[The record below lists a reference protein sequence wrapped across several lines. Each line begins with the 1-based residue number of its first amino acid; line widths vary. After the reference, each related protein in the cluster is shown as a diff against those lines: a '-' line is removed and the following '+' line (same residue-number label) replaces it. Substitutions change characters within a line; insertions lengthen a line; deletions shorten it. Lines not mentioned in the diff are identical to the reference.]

1 MNNKETII
9 IPILLVGFNR
19 PNIISQSLEHIRKVK
34 PTKLYVA
41 IDGPRNNKPGEEELV
56 NQVKSIVSN
65 IDWNCEVYYRF
76 SDKNI
81 GAEVNVSS
89 AVSWVLEHEEYVIVL
104 EDDIILEYSGFLFM
118 QEMLIRYKNNDEI
131 CIVSGENQTPME
143 LPNNE
148 DYLFCKYGHSWGWGT
163 WRRAWNGYSL
173 YMELD
178 QQIFSKENLR
188 KVFTS
193 DLEVD
198 YYHRFYA
205 KFHRMGIGAMNWD
218 YVRGYYHRVLGRKL
232 SIVPRVNLV
241 SNIGVV
247 GLHAKGQTD
256 RHFRRID
263 TDFRV
268 NIHPK
273 VIKCNDFYDEYHFE
287 KIIYTPHYCILRRAY
302 NKIVRI
308 IKKVMQ

>member
-118 QEMLIRYKNNDEI
+118 QEMLIRYKIMMKSALLVEKI
-131 CIVSGENQTPME
+131 K
-143 LPNNE
+143 L
-148 DYLFCKYGHSWGWGT
+148 L
-163 WRRAWNGYSL
+163 WNC
-173 YMELD
+173 
-178 QQIFSKENLR
+178 QI
-188 KVFTS
+188 
-193 DLEVD
+193 
-198 YYHRFYA
+198 
-205 KFHRMGIGAMNWD
+205 M
-218 YVRGYYHRVLGRKL
+218 
-232 SIVPRVNLV
+232 
-241 SNIGVV
+241 
-247 GLHAKGQTD
+247 
-256 RHFRRID
+256 
-263 TDFRV
+263 
-268 NIHPK
+268 
-273 VIKCNDFYDEYHFE
+273 
-287 KIIYTPHYCILRRAY
+287 KIIYFVNMDIPGAGVLGEELGMVIHFIWNLINRFSLR
-302 NKIVRI
+302 KI
-308 IKKVMQ
+308 